1 MSPVNRKR
9 AGGTITGYVLR
20 LARESIPATQSGLA
34 ERLGVDL
41 ATVQGWE
48 SGRRPLMNMKAGAL
62 LDLRRR
68 LPAIGADPAL
78 VHLMDAAM
86 DADRV
91 ITSTLDPPGAS
102 PGDHPLAVWV
112 HTRATAHMIAWALNG
127 TPPRTLPTLPS
138 QRRRGAVPPGPV
150 LTAAEKNAFFSN
162 LRETTEAAHRAGDSA
177 ALLRR
182 QALYLASYDRGPG
195 GSAWTIHTLHGHRG
209 VLSLRGWSPHWP
221 EARSTATAL
230 ARQGDPQPLID
241 FIDRAL
247 VDDDA
252 GEAANLNYWAYWLGA
267 VPAPQ
272 ADDRFMPDR
281 DPVWDP
287 ITLLRLLVAGLH
299 EAPGYID
306 LYVHSLWALL
316 HAHSWLPQA
325 VPSLVGELDL
335 RVQRLLDGGRISA
348 RSRRELGA
356 VHYRLQNRS

>member
-1 MSPVNRKR
+1 MSPESRKR

-41 ATVQGWE
+41 ATMQGWE

-68 LPAIGADPAL
+68 LPAIGADPVL

-91 ITSTLDPPGAS
+91 ITSTLDPPGGSA
-102 PGDHPLAVWV
+102 DQHPLAVWV
-112 HTRATAHMIAWALNG
+112 HTRATAHMIAWSLNG
-127 TPPRTLPTLPS
+127 TPPRTLPRLPPP
-138 QRRRGAVPPGPV
+138 RRRGAVPPGPV
-150 LTAAEKNAFFSN
+150 LTAAEREEFFEN
-162 LRETTEAAHRAGDSA
+162 LRATTESAHRAGDSA
-177 ALLRR
+177 PLLRR

-195 GSAWTIHTLHGHRG
+195 GSAWTAHALHARRG
-209 VLSLRGWSPHWP
+209 VLSSRGWTPHWP

-247 VDDDA
+247 VDDDV

-267 VPAPQ
+267 APGPQ
-272 ADDRFMPDR
+272 ADDRFMHHR
-281 DPVWDP
+281 DPAWDP
-287 ITLLRLLVAGLH
+287 ITLLRLLITGLH

-316 HAHSWLPQA
+316 HAHPWLPQA
-325 VPSLVGELDL
+325 VPSLVTELDL
-335 RVQRLLDGGRISA
+335 RAQRLLDGGRISG
-348 RSRRELGA
+348 RSRRELEA
-356 VHYRLQNRS
+356 VHYLLQKRS